1 MNTLSLKRKITQYL
15 FRTCIFCA
23 SFSLLISSITVFAG
37 GKQAKKTESVSNIT
51 TKWAKPELVQEV
63 LDGKRMEARVSWWG
77 FNAEDSTQFIQAAIS
92 SGVPKLWLDRQE
104 SEWVTMPLQ
113 GVSNQEIIVEDG
125 VTLLAKRGEFHGQ
138 VDALIRI
145 SQCENVILRGEKG
158 YQGSVLRMW
167 KCDYQNEPYSKSEW
181 RHAVSILSSKN
192 VLIQDLTIEKSGGDG
207 IYLGVS
213 KRGVTNTNVT
223 IRRVDCNE
231 NHRQGISVISARN
244 LLIEDT
250 LMRNT
255 SGTAPQAGIDF
266 EPNAKSEEL
275 TNCVMRNCLCE
286 GNASCGYAFYLPNM
300 DKSSHPLSITLEN
313 CVSKNNGT
321 TGLYWTLG
329 ASRDGGPMPEPAH
342 GTFTVK
348 NFITIGDRHGWIF
361 LRNNLQDS
369 VKVTFDGVKIQK
381 YDPEAQKDETIPTV
395 KSGQSPI
402 VIRADQGCTRAVGSV
417 SFSDVTILPGFDV
430 KPFHFMNM
438 SEEGW
443 GMADVMGKITTVNG
457 DSRKELVLTQEWLQ
471 ENYPIRNTRRLP
483 TVPISVEKL
492 IPLVEKVAE
501 NGENAEVAEKLPFMP
516 VRHRARWFLVV
527 REVGEV
533 TTSVKMAPVNGTPDS
548 TPANFRVS
556 TQNGE
561 TICETQV
568 PIVTEYQDKNG
579 KTRTKPGVAEIAF
592 SAEKPGVYVLEA
604 KMDNHAVAIERCT
617 VPVAV
622 DATKINWLRGAGDLY
637 FYVPSGTKE
646 IGLCV
651 RGFGLEPAHVEVWS
665 PNGEKVVDKD
675 MISETEFFYPDSA
688 MCVTGGVWKIR
699 FLRPSEGCFEDS
711 GFTLQNVT
719 PILAFQKEAL
729 LKLQESEE

>member
-1 MNTLSLKRKITQYL
+1 MNRLLLTVCVALSV
-15 FRTCIFCA
+15 
-23 SFSLLISSITVFAG
+23 LISSGTLSAMEKSTEKSAEKNTVNT
-37 GKQAKKTESVSNIT
+37 Q
-51 TKWAKPELVQEV
+51 KWAEPALVQEV
-63 LDGKRMEARVSWWG
+63 LDGKRTEARVSWWG
-77 FNAEDSTQFIQAAIS
+77 FDAEDSTQFIQAAIS

-113 GVSNQEIIVEDG
+113 AVSNQEIIVEDG
-125 VTLLAKRGEFHGQ
+125 TVLLAKRGEFHGK

-158 YQGSVLRMW
+158 YKGSTLRMW

-213 KRGVTNTNVT
+213 KRGMTNTDVT

-244 LLIEDT
+244 LLIEET

-313 CVSKNNGT
+313 CVSKNNGS

-348 NFITIGDRHGWIF
+348 NFTTIGDRHGWIF

-381 YDPEAQKDETIPTV
+381 YDPEAQKDETVPTV

-417 SFSDVTILPGFDV
+417 NFSDVTILPGFDV

-443 GMADVMGKITTVNG
+443 GMAAVTGKITTVNG
-457 DSRKELVLTQEWLQ
+457 DSREELVLTQEWLQ

-492 IPLVEKVAE
+492 IPVVKNMVENKAE
-501 NGENAEVAEKLPFMP
+501 NVENVEVVEKLPFMP

-527 REVGEV
+527 REAGKI
-533 TTSVKMAPVNGTPDS
+533 TTSVRMSPVNGTPDAA
-548 TPANFRVS
+548 PANFHVS

-561 TICETQV
+561 TVCETQV
-568 PIVTEYQDKNG
+568 PIMTEYQDKNG
-579 KTRTKPGVAEIAF
+579 KTRTRPGTAEITF
-592 SAEKPGVYVLEA
+592 SAEKPGIYVLEA
-604 KMDNHAVAIERCT
+604 KMDNHAAAIERCT

-622 DATKINWLRGAGDLY
+622 DATRINWLRGAGDLY
-637 FYVPSGTKE
+637 FYLPPGTQE

-651 RGFGLEPAHVEVWS
+651 RGFGAEPAHVEVWS
-665 PNGEKVVDKD
+665 PSGEKVVEKD

-688 MCVTGGVWKIR
+688 TCATGGVWKIR

-711 GFTLQNVT
+711 GFTLQNVL
-719 PILAFQKEAL
+719 PILSFQKEAL
-729 LKLQESEE
+729 LKEKK